1 MGSSAI
7 IGAVVLG
14 PPAPGA
20 TTRLSPGFLRI
31 EGRDLWG
38 NKFLDPETQEAVGQT
53 LASSER
59 VALLPT
65 RVLVTFGNLHKLVWP
80 DTIEIKEGATT
91 TLRPGSI
98 QVRST
103 RTFKAAI
110 EGADGQI
117 VGEVSSGV
125 HRVALPP
132 GKYTLKLDG
141 EQIPVELSEGNNVEI
156 KLP

>member
-1 MGSSAI
+1 MTCNYFGRLI
-7 IGAVVLG
+7 IELNARYLG
-14 PPAPGA
+14 PI
-20 TTRLSPGFLRI
+20 LSKLFLRA
-31 EGRDLWG
+31 R
-38 NKFLDPETQEAVGQT
+38 FAVPKNPPRLFPAHARCG
-53 LASSER
+53 S
-59 VALLPT
+59 
-65 RVLVTFGNLHKLVWP
+65 
-80 DTIEIKEGATT
+80 IEIKEGATT
-91 TLRPGSI
+91 KLRPGSV

-141 EQIPVELSEGNNVEI
+141 QEIPVELSEGHNVEV